1 VSVLYDLVRCGVCG
15 TSWVDHSS
23 ALCEHGRQPRLSRDE
38 PLPPELS
45 QLIRLIKVNLP
56 PGSLPD
62 GCTWNGEARRL
73 LGPYLGDRVSEVEGL
88 RVTRVDAAPVRG

>member
-1 VSVLYDLVRCGVCG
+1 MVIYDLVRCGICG

-23 ALCEHGRQPRLSRDE
+23 ALCEHGRQPRISRDE

-56 PGSLPD
+56 PGSLAD
-62 GCTWNGEARRL
+62 GRTQDEEVRRL
-73 LGPYLGDRVSEVEGL
+73 LGPYLEDRMGEVEGL
-88 RVTRVDAAPVRG
+88 S

>member
-1 VSVLYDLVRCGVCG
+1 MSMIYDLVRCGICG

-23 ALCEHGRQPRLSRDE
+23 ALCEHGRQLGISQGE
-38 PLPPELS
+38 PLPPELP

-62 GCTWNGEARRL
+62 GRTQDEEVRRL

-88 RVTRVDAAPVRG
+88 GSRVEVEV